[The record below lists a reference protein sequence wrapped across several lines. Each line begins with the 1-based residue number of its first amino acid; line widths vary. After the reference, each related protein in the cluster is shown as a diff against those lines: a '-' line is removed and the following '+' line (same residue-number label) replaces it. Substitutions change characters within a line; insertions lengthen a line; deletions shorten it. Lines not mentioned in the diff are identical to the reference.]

1 MLKLKYP
8 PFLKSIRF
16 KKILIFTLFFWV
28 GTSSYLAQYTEI
40 INANQPG
47 FSESPYSVGAGI
59 YQFENNFFLRN
70 LRLKPNSPRTQSG
83 GADLQFRTSFL
94 LEKLELNAHFNYQH
108 DRVAFEKIYT
118 TGFSSMIINAK
129 YLVYE
134 QTYEDKSKEIRSWK
148 KRGAF
153 DKKRLIPS
161 VGISLGMNADFSN
174 KINDSTRLTPK
185 IGLLLQHNL
194 TPNFNII
201 NNFYFNNIGSKF
213 SEFSHIVT
221 ATQNF
226 YNQYSIFFEN
236 KTVFQKN
243 QKNINLGLG
252 LAYLYHKNLQINT
265 AGRFLFEGKAQG
277 FYASVGFSYRI
288 DRHQDRYKV
297 LDSSG
302 TEIQKEEA
310 SNKKQLGFFKRFLG
324 IFKNKDIKT
333 QKKKNLKKKKN
344 NFFNIFRRNKK
355 ESEVEKLER
364 EIKELEKE
372 MKNDEKKKSKKKKNK
387 FLGIFGKKK
396 KESEVEKLEREIKE
410 LEKEMKQEEKKKRK
424 KERKEERKK
433 EEE

>member
-16 KKILIFTLFFWV
+16 KKILIFTLFFWG

-47 FSESPYSVGAGI
+47 FSESPYSVGTGI

-70 LRLKPNSPRTQSG
+70 LRLKSNSPRTQSG
-83 GADLQFRTSFL
+83 GAHVQFRTSFL
-94 LEKLELNAHFNYQH
+94 LEKLELNAHFNYHH
-108 DRVAFEKIYT
+108 DRVALGKIYT

-134 QTYEDKSKEIRSWK
+134 QTYEDKTKEIRSWK

-161 VGISLGMNADFSN
+161 VGISLGMNANFSN
-174 KINDSTRLTPK
+174 KINDSTSISPK
-185 IGLLLQHNL
+185 MGLLLQHNL

-226 YNQYSIFFEN
+226 YNRYSIFFEN

-265 AGRFLFEGKAQG
+265 SGRFLFEGKAQG

-288 DRHQDRYKV
+288 DRHQDRYKD
-297 LDSSG
+297 LDSNG
-302 TEIQKEEA
+302 VEIKKDDT
-310 SNKKQLGFFKRFLG
+310 SNEKQLGFFKRFLG
-324 IFKNKDIKT
+324 IFKNKNKDKKA
-333 QKKKNLKKKKN
+333 QEKKNPKKKKN
-344 NFFNIFRRNKK
+344 NFFNIFRKNKK

-372 MKNDEKKKSKKKKNK
+372 MKEDEKKKSKKKKNK

-410 LEKEMKQEEKKKRK
+410 LEKEMKKEEKKKRK
-424 KERKEERKK
+424 AERQKRNN
-433 EEE
+433 